1 MSSLTT
7 KQLSH
12 FSPGRIILYSVF
24 FTIILGTIALALPI
38 ARTKPIAFIDLLF
51 TAASSACVTGS
62 YTVELQ
68 DFTTFGHIV
77 LLILMQIGGIGLITL
92 TIFLLSFFIDFGF
105 AHQVMV
111 GQLLELESWKNVR
124 TLIIFIMIST
134 ILIET
139 LGAIAV
145 YPVIRSLYPEN
156 AFFLSIF
163 HAISSF
169 CNVGVSLF
177 PDSLDLFRNSY
188 TVLFITALLMIVGG
202 LGFVTWRE
210 ILYYIRA
217 FYYKKRYKFSLHSK
231 IVLYGTFGIISTASL
246 MFWILE
252 HDNTYAHMGYFQSI
266 LNAIFQAVSFR
277 SGGFTTVPVSLLALP
292 TLFITLFIMFI
303 GASPVSTGSGIKVT
317 TVTVFLATIKAAI
330 SDRTSVE
337 IRGRQ
342 IATDQV
348 YKAISII
355 ALSAGW
361 ICLTTLFL
369 LITETGWGFFAILFE
384 AVSAFSNV
392 GISTGLTRS
401 LTTIGKIFIILS
413 MIIGRVGSLTLL
425 LALRQLALKNV
436 TESAGFTYPE
446 ERVMLG

>member
-1 MSSLTT
+1 MPSV

-12 FSPGRIILYSVF
+12 FSPGRIIFYSVF
-24 FTIILGTIALALPI
+24 FTIILGTIALSLPM
-38 ARTKPIAFIDLLF
+38 ARTKPIPFIDLLF
-51 TAASSACVTGS
+51 TAASSTCVTGS
-62 YTVELQ
+62 YTVALQ

-124 TLIIFIMIST
+124 TLIIFIIGST
-134 ILIET
+134 ILIES
-139 LGAIAV
+139 LGALAV
-145 YPVIRSLYPEN
+145 YPVLRVLYPTEQ

-188 TVLFITALLMIVGG
+188 LVLFITALLMIIGG

-210 ILYYIRA
+210 IIYYIQSLRC
-217 FYYKKRYKFSLHSK
+217 KKRYTFSLHSK
-231 IVLYGTFGIISTASL
+231 IVLYGTFGIIATASI

-252 HDNTYAHMGYFQSI
+252 HDNTYANMGYFQSI
-266 LNAIFQAVSFR
+266 INAIFQAVSFR
-277 SGGFTTVPVSLLALP
+277 SGGFSTVPIHMLALP
-292 TLFITLFIMFI
+292 TLFITLFVMFI

-317 TVTVFLATIKAAI
+317 TVTLFLATIKAAI
-330 SDRTSVE
+330 SDRTAVE
-337 IRGRQ
+337 IRGRR

-348 YKAISII
+348 YKSIAII

-392 GISTGLTRS
+392 GISTGLTKS
-401 LTTIGKIFIILS
+401 LTSAGKIFIILS

-425 LALRQLALKNV
+425 LALRQLALKNIP
-436 TESAGFTYPE
+436 ESTGFTYPE